1 MKTSFAFVGLA
12 VFSCL
17 GLCTSS
23 GCASDDA
30 NAKAFYGTYDA
41 MVSAFGKTDPT
52 VLTVSEGVS
61 GALILDFT
69 QGFTTDVG
77 AVNASGLR
85 ATLDGGNLKLAA
97 QPVHVD
103 HSTGEI
109 DGTVTGIGTLNG
121 TNLSLTL
128 DVTPN
133 SPVPD
138 DDGGT
143 AVIDYEVMGS
153 KQSS

>member
-1 MKTSFAFVGLA
+1 MKKHFAFVGLT

-17 GLCTSS
+17 GLCAG

-30 NAKAFYGTYDA
+30 SAKAFYGTYDA

-52 VLTVSEGVS
+52 VLTVSQGDSGV
-61 GALILDFT
+61 LILDFT

-77 AVNASGLR
+77 ATNASGLR
-85 ATLDGGNLKLAA
+85 ATLDGGDLKLAA

-109 DGTVTGIGTLNG
+109 DGTVTGIGTLSG

-133 SPVPD
+133 MPVPD

-143 AVIDYEVMGS
+143 AVIDYEVMGA